1 MNLQQLIYFRKIAE
15 LQHYTKAAEALHIT
29 QPCLSHAI
37 SDLEDELG
45 VPLFS
50 TSGRNSRLTP
60 YGASELTHV
69 QEALD
74 ALDAGRKE
82 IEALTKSKS
91 GTVSIVHISS
101 MSAKYLPMI
110 MHAFHSNPE
119 NRKIRLEFSVK
130 PTMQFLPE
138 LKDHRFDIG
147 LGSWPG
153 TPQFET
159 KLIYRERMV
168 LIVNP
173 AHPLA
178 AFSSVTMQDISP
190 YDFIAY
196 DRKCGIRHEID
207 RLFTETGTRCRIIHE
222 IEDNTVITGLVSA
235 GIGIAIVPELF
246 EHEYYGVKGIPITGV
261 DTQRGLYMIWNKGD
275 CLSPAAAEFVSF
287 MKTFSSQDFPRTLE
301 SS

>member
-1 MNLQQLIYFRKIAE
+1 MEN
-15 LQHYTKAAEALHIT
+15 
-29 QPCLSHAI
+29 AI
-37 SDLEDELG
+37 SLMLRQLWTLWI
-45 VPLFS
+45 P
-50 TSGRNSRLTP
+50 
-60 YGASELTHV
+60 
-69 QEALD
+69 
-74 ALDAGRKE
+74 AGRE
-82 IEALTKSKS
+82 IESLSNSLS

-101 MSAKYLPMI
+101 MSSKYLPLV

-119 NRKIRLEFSVK
+119 NQKIRLDFSVK

-153 TPQFET
+153 NSQFET
-159 KLIYRERMV
+159 ELIYRERMV

-173 AHPLA
+173 RHPLA
-178 AFSSVTMQDISP
+178 ERKAVTMQDISH

-196 DRKCGIRHEID
+196 DKKCGIRHEID
-207 RLFTETGTRCRIIHE
+207 RLFTETNTRCHILHE

-261 DTQRGLYMIWNKGD
+261 DTR
-275 CLSPAAAEFVSF
+275 AACI
-287 MKTFSSQDFPRTLE
+287 
-301 SS
+301 